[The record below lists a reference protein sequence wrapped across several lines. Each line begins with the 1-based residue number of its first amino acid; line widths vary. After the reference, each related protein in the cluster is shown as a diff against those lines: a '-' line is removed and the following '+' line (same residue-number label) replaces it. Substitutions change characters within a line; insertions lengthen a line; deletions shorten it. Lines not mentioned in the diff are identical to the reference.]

1 MQPLGS
7 KNMQEDLEYDE
18 TSVQNETQ
26 KIKPSKKKMIIKAP
40 RPKMKQTLQTYSS
53 VQNSSIQDKV
63 TTSVFPSSSI
73 VKNDHERNQFNE
85 N

>member
-18 TSVQNETQ
+18 TSAQNETQ

-40 RPKMKQTLQTYSS
+40 RPKMKQTL
-53 VQNSSIQDKV
+53 
-63 TTSVFPSSSI
+63 
-73 VKNDHERNQFNE
+73 
-85 N
+85 